1 MGRSYKSA
9 KSISAGLNFL
19 IFLLGSGGG
28 KVPRKGL
35 MRAGAETVS
44 AGSGDLVVWLVDAI
58 LASVVVLCDC
68 TLAVCLSM
76 EDESG
81 RRWSSL

>member
-1 MGRSYKSA
+1 MVRSYKSA

-35 MRAGAETVS
+35 TRAGVETVS

-58 LASVVVLCDC
+58 LIGLWCCVV
-68 TLAVCLSM
+68 A
-76 EDESG
+76 
-81 RRWSSL
+81 RWRCGC